1 MKVVVFGASGRTG
14 RLVVEQA
21 LEKGHAVTAFVRES
35 FPAAVEHPKL
45 RVVVGDVLDERSVED
60 AIAGQDAVVS
70 TLGPA
75 PRADDS
81 ICSRSIVCIIA
92 AMKSQ
97 SVGRLIVVTSASDIE
112 GGFLFEKIVRPLFL
126 QRVFDDKERQEMEIF
141 KSGLDWTIVRPP
153 ILRDGPRTGG
163 YRLSTAGA
171 PQGGWR
177 VSRADLADF
186 IVRELPR
193 KDYIHQA
200 LVIAY

>member
-1 MKVVVFGASGRTG
+1 
-14 RLVVEQA
+14 
-21 LEKGHAVTAFVRES
+21 
-35 FPAAVEHPKL
+35 
-45 RVVVGDVLDERSVED
+45 
-60 AIAGQDAVVS
+60 
-70 TLGPA
+70 
-75 PRADDS
+75 
-81 ICSRSIVCIIA
+81 
-92 AMKSQ
+92 MKSQ
-97 SVGRLIVVTSASDIE
+97 GVGRLIVVTSASDIE

-126 QRVFDDKERQEMEIF
+126 QQVFDDKERQEMEIF
-141 KSGLDWTIVRPP
+141 KSGLDWTIVRPS

-163 YRLSTAGA
+163 YRLSVGGA